1 MAKNNSRKIRVSN
14 LSYIAPLCQHGPIV
28 TPIYV
33 DETTAYKLVQRGYN
47 VIEVDPLNGKE
58 CNLSISNF
66 FKSDRFNPKTE
77 TESSKNEALKAT
89 VTGKN
94 VVGKAVPVNT
104 IAKDDAIPFDT
115 IINSTKNSFKSNDNN
130 SSEEKPA
137 EEKPTVPFINN
148 QMSKAE
154 RKALAR
160 KQREAERAAAEA
172 EANAKAEAEAKA
184 AEETTEVADSNE
196 E

>member
-47 VIEVDPLNGKE
+47 VIEVEPLSGKE

-77 TESSKNEALKAT
+77 IESSKKEALKAT

-94 VVGKAVPVNT
+94 VVGKAVPVTT
-104 IAKDDAIPFDT
+104 IAKDEAIPFES
-115 IINSTKNSFKSNDNN
+115 ILNSTENSFKTTETSKPTD
-130 SSEEKPA
+130 EKPV
-137 EEKPTVPFINN
+137 VPFTNT

-154 RKALAR
+154 RKALA
-160 KQREAERAAAEA
+160 KQKREAERVAAEA